1 MTRQY
6 FPECVVEVD
15 KGKHRAA
22 RMNMQCLDDVPP
34 PGRYTEADLCSGL
47 DRIIAFLNDTV
58 DAGLGVSAITGMSTI
73 AYDDISGSTPTRIG
87 EDGMLVIE
95 EPDGGHTPDE
105 ILDMIDPKVVANN
118 LPGPGI
124 GYAGVSF
131 KLGEDE
137 AILIEGRDVPCRYW
151 SCQVFD
157 HFLQAGDY
165 RHYPVALN
173 NRQVIFDEDG
183 SFRIYA
189 CRDNPGVKN
198 WICTEGLD
206 RGQVVLRTLLAET
219 DLDPAMSVI
228 KIAAIPERDLL
239 R

>member
-1 MTRQY
+1 
-6 FPECVVEVD
+6 
-15 KGKHRAA
+15 
-22 RMNMQCLDDVPP
+22 MNIHCLDDVPP
-34 PGRYTEADLCSGL
+34 PGQYTEADLSAGL
-47 DRIIAFLNDTV
+47 DRIIGFLNDTV
-58 DAGLGVSAITGMSTI
+58 DAGLGVSAITGISTI
-73 AYDDISGSTPTRIG
+73 AYDDASNSTPTRIG
-87 EDGMLVIE
+87 EDGRLVVE
-95 EPDGGHTPDE
+95 EREEERTPEE
-105 ILDMIDPKVVANN
+105 IYDMIDPKVVANN

-131 KLGEDE
+131 RLREDE

-157 HFLQAGDY
+157 HFLRAGDY

-173 NRQVIFDEDG
+173 NRQVLFDDDG

-189 CRDNPGVKN
+189 CRKNPGVKN
-198 WICTEGLD
+198 WICTDGLD

-228 KIAAIPERDLL
+228 KIAEIPERDLL